1 MLYTA
6 HTWCWTNGEP
16 VNRKT
21 LANPLPEE
29 AAPVTR
35 PADHKLL
42 SRTVADW
49 LARRIIEGEVPPGT
63 RLTETRV
70 ADLAGVSRSPVREAL
85 RLLAAE
91 GLVEILPRIGA
102 QVAPVGPDD
111 AQSLYACRMLLEPT
125 CTRLA
130 VEALA
135 PDDVAEL
142 DELRAA
148 MEAAVAD
155 DSGRAFLDQNIAYFR
170 TLLGHCPNPPLRELV
185 ELTWNKAVRYWSVFA
200 RLPHYGR
207 GSLVQHAVLHGAVRA
222 GDGDAAEAADRAIL
236 ERALGELLATF
247 R

>member
-1 MLYTA
+1 VLYTA
-6 HTWCWTNGEP
+6 HSRAWTNGEP

-21 LANPLPEE
+21 LANPLPRE

-102 QVAPVGPDD
+102 QVAD
-111 AQSLYACRMLLEPT
+111 Q
-125 CTRLA
+125 
-130 VEALA
+130 
-135 PDDVAEL
+135 
-142 DELRAA
+142 
-148 MEAAVAD
+148 VAD
-155 DSGRAFLDQNIAYFR
+155 GIQSGRTSIV
-170 TLLGHCPNPPLRELV
+170 T
-185 ELTWNKAVRYWSVFA
+185 A
-200 RLPHYGR
+200 RRSRCSSSGVGR
-207 GSLVQHAVLHGAVRA
+207 PQYQ
-222 GDGDAAEAADRAIL
+222 
-236 ERALGELLATF
+236 
-247 R
+247 

>member
-1 MLYTA
+1 M
-6 HTWCWTNGEP
+6 
-16 VNRKT
+16 NRKT
-21 LANPLPEE
+21 LANPLPGE

-49 LARRIIEGEVPPGT
+49 LARRIIEGEVPPGA

-70 ADLAGVSRSPVREAL
+70 AELAGVSRSPVREAL

-111 AQSLYACRMLLEPT
+111 ARSLYACRMLLEPT

-130 VEALA
+130 VESLE
-135 PDDVAEL
+135 PGDVAEL
-142 DELRAA
+142 DALRAA
-148 MEAAVAD
+148 MEEAVAARNAR
-155 DSGRAFLDQNIAYFR
+155 GFLDQNIAYFR

-200 RLPHYGR
+200 RLPQYGR
-207 GSLVQHAVLHGAVRA
+207 GSLAQHAVLHGAVRA
-222 GDGDAAEAADRAIL
+222 GDGGAAEAADRAIL

>member
-1 MLYTA
+1 MAGQT
-6 HTWCWTNGEP
+6 TD
-16 VNRKT
+16 RKT
-21 LANPLPEE
+21 LANPLP
-29 AAPVTR
+29 AASSPAVR

-49 LARRIIEGEVPPGT
+49 LARRIIDGEVQPGA
-63 RLTETRV
+63 RLTETKV
-70 ADLAGVSRSPVREAL
+70 AELAGVSRSPVREAL

-102 QVAPVGPDD
+102 QVAPVGPED
-111 AQSLYACRMLLEPT
+111 ARSLYACRMLLEPT
-125 CTRLA
+125 CAKLA
-130 VEALA
+130 VEALEPA
-135 PDDVAEL
+135 DVAEL
-142 DELRAA
+142 DALRGS
-148 MEAAVAD
+148 MEAAVAAG
-155 DSGRAFLDQNIAYFR
+155 SARGFLDQNIAYFR

-207 GSLVQHAVLHGAVRA
+207 GSLVQHAVLHRAVRA
-222 GDGDAAEAADRAIL
+222 GEGDAAEAADRAIL

>member
-1 MLYTA
+1 MAGQTA
-6 HTWCWTNGEP
+6 
-16 VNRKT
+16 NRKT
-21 LANPLPEE
+21 LANPLPS
-29 AAPVTR
+29 ASSSALR

-49 LARRIIEGEVPPGT
+49 LARRIIEGQVQPGA
-63 RLTETRV
+63 RLTETKV
-70 ADLAGVSRSPVREAL
+70 AELAGVSRSPVREAL
-85 RLLAAE
+85 RLLAAD

-102 QVAPVGPDD
+102 QVAHVGPDD
-111 AQSLYACRMLLEPT
+111 ARSLYACRMLLEPS
-125 CTRLA
+125 CARLA
-130 VEALA
+130 VEALE

-148 MEAAVAD
+148 MEAAVAQG
-155 DSGRAFLDQNIAYFR
+155 SPRGFLDQNIAYFR
-170 TLLGHCPNPPLRELV
+170 TLLGHCPNPTLRELV

-222 GDGDAAEAADRAIL
+222 GDGEAAEAADRAIL

>member
-1 MLYTA
+1 VLYTA

-21 LANPLPEE
+21 LANPLPRE
-29 AAPVTR
+29 AAGITR

-42 SRTVADW
+42 SRAVADW
-49 LARRIIEGEVPPGT
+49 LARRIIEGEVPPGA
-63 RLTETRV
+63 RLTEMRV
-70 ADLAGVSRSPVREAL
+70 AELAGVSRSPVREAL

-111 AQSLYACRMLLEPT
+111 ASSLYACRMLLEPT
-125 CTRLA
+125 CARLA
-130 VEALA
+130 VEALE

-148 MEAAVAD
+148 MEAAVAGG
-155 DSGRAFLDQNIAYFR
+155 SARGFLDQNIAYFR

-207 GSLVQHAVLHGAVRA
+207 GSLVQHAVLHGAVRD
-222 GDGDAAEAADRAIL
+222 GNGDAAEAADRAIL